1 MTNLINST
9 PYGNQSVAGYGIDD
23 ELPRFRTVAPLRS
36 PPSSPL
42 APHCFLLAEF
52 IEGRLIHINGR
63 VRTFHYELP
72 G

>member
-1 MTNLINST
+1 MAI
-9 PYGNQSVAGYGIDD
+9 
-23 ELPRFRTVAPLRS
+23 
-36 PPSSPL
+36 SPL
-42 APHCFLLAEF
+42 LVTASTMNCRASVPSRRFDHRLRHHLFLIVFLLAEF